1 MSGRSIYKMLALG
14 SALGSVAVLAAPAV
28 AQNASGSLRS
38 AQNATVDLFAR
49 DRSVPVRQRPRPEYE
64 ALGLPLG
71 AFSAFPRLEIGLER
85 NDNIYATETGEVSDE
100 IWRVRPE
107 VNLVSNWPRHSASAY
122 ARASLNRYQSYDD
135 ENSND
140 WGLGASGRLDFARQS
155 TLAFGTDFARA
166 AEPRSSTSTPVAAA
180 EPIEYDTA
188 SAYVAGSSTG
198 GRMRLS
204 GRADWR
210 SFDYKDGVD
219 VLGAV
224 IDQSQR
230 DRDVVSALAR
240 VDFAVSPATALFAQV
255 TGNDRDYDVPSSLTY
270 AARDS
275 SGYELLA
282 GVNFELGAVAR
293 GEIAVGY
300 ISQSFD
306 QAAFGDVDG
315 FGARASFEWFPT
327 QLTTVTLSG
336 SRTVEDSAIAGSGGY
351 LSTGGSIQID
361 HELLRNL
368 ILSANL
374 NLASDDYEGID
385 RTDDRFTATVGATY
399 FVNRR
404 LGVNVAASRFDQS
417 SSGAL
422 AGTNFDQNRLMVSLV
437 TQF

>member
-1 MSGRSIYKMLALG
+1 MLALG
-14 SALGSVAVLAAPAV
+14 SALGSVVVAHPVAA
-28 AQNASGSLRS
+28 QTASGALRS

-49 DRSVPVRQRPRPEYE
+49 DRSVPVRQRSRPEYE

-71 AFSAFPRLEIGLER
+71 AFSAFPKLELGLEH
-85 NDNIYATETGEVSDE
+85 NDNIYATGTGAVSDE

-107 VNLVSNWPRHSASAY
+107 LNVVSNWPRHSVSAY
-122 ARASLNRYQSYDD
+122 ARASLTRYQSYDD

-140 WGLGASGRLDFARQS
+140 WGLGASGRLDFARQ
-155 TLAFGTDFARA
+155 TTVAFGTDFARA
-166 AEPRSSTSTPVAAA
+166 AESRASTSTPVAAA
-180 EPIEYDTA
+180 EPIEYDVA
-188 SAYVAGSSTG
+188 SAFIAGSSTG
-198 GRMRLS
+198 GRLRLS
-204 GRADWR
+204 GRADLR
-210 SFDYKDGVD
+210 SFDYKDGVT

-224 IDQSQR
+224 IDQDQR
-230 DRDVVSALAR
+230 DRTIVSGLAR
-240 VDFAVSPATALFAQV
+240 ADAAISPAAALFVQI
-255 TGNDRDYDVPSSLTY
+255 TGNDRDYDVPTSPTY

-275 SGYELLA
+275 SGYEFLT

-293 GEIAVGY
+293 GEFAVGY

-306 QAAFGDVDG
+306 QAAFSDVDG

-327 QLTTVTLSG
+327 QLTTVTLSA

-368 ILSANL
+368 IVSANL
-374 NLASDDYEGID
+374 NLANDEYEGID
-385 RTDDRFTATVGATY
+385 RTDDRFTATIGATY

-417 SSGAL
+417 SSGAF
-422 AGTNFDQNRLMVSLV
+422 AGTEFDQNRLMVSLV